1 MSIKGLFYE
10 NFHPLF
16 SLLNAHYSLTLLP
29 ETRIPL
35 LILLDPST
43 VHVSLATLFFTTPPP
58 RYVSTFFQNIAA
70 MIASRAIAHMRT
82 SHIQR
87 EQNTLDLDDLGRH
100 IREMLPLEAVEV

>member
-10 NFHPLF
+10 NFHPLS

-70 MIASRAIAHMRT
+70 MIASRAI
-82 SHIQR
+82 QR
-87 EQNTLDLDDLGRH
+87 EQTTLDLDDLGRH